1 MSSRDSLTEGDRQ
14 ALAEVTRMMALSAE
28 AASKASTEAASK
40 LEQAIA
46 ADVENLQ
53 ALQADCDKLS
63 KDLQVWEAL
72 CNQLVSRYAQNEAEL
87 ETATMACA
95 ACDAVAQ
102 VALDAYQA
110 TKSKVDGPLKVVVA
124 ANSAKLQAAK
134 QVVADLERS
143 GDDELE
149 WARYPE
155 EAEMVC
161 LEQAATAE
169 ANLEKLLDKARTLLA
184 VALEDENA
192 DACTN
197 GKAQLSSA
205 KAEHSARQQAA
216 TQAQEASRFAADA
229 VAAAQAELQSA
240 ESIQEAQKDSCD
252 EKDEDVS
259 PVNRSQQIDAL
270 RSRLTDLKKALS
282 EKQAEEQTAK
292 TEADEA
298 KTALEAVER
307 QERADDAKVQPTMN
321 LLESERAMLEQCINA
336 RETKEVSLMGDA
348 SKLAAE
354 WENRKTALEEELL
367 RAQLQM
373 KTVNK
378 EVFTFE
384 RVTNTHN

>member
-1 MSSRDSLTEGDRQ
+1 
-14 ALAEVTRMMALSAE
+14 
-28 AASKASTEAASK
+28 
-40 LEQAIA
+40 
-46 ADVENLQ
+46 
-53 ALQADCDKLS
+53 
-63 KDLQVWEAL
+63 
-72 CNQLVSRYAQNEAEL
+72 
-87 ETATMACA
+87 
-95 ACDAVAQ
+95 
-102 VALDAYQA
+102 
-110 TKSKVDGPLKVVVA
+110 
-124 ANSAKLQAAK
+124 
-134 QVVADLERS
+134 
-143 GDDELE
+143 
-149 WARYPE
+149 
-155 EAEMVC
+155 MVC
-161 LEQAATAE
+161 LELAATAE
-169 ANLEKLLDKARTLLA
+169 AILEKLLDKARTLLA

-240 ESIQEAQKDSCD
+240 ESIQEAQKDSSD
-252 EKDEDVS
+252 EEDEDVS

-298 KTALEAVER
+298 KTALEGVER
-307 QERADDAKVQPTMN
+307 QERADDAKAQPTMK

-336 RETKEVSLMGDA
+336 HETKEVSLMGDA

-367 RAQLQM
+367 RAKLQM